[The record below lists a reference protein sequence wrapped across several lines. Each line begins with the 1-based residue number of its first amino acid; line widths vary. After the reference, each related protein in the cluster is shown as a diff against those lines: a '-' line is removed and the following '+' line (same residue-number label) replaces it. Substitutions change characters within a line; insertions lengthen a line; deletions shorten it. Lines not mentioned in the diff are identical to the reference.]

1 MKTETTSVDKPF
13 LQPLITANRD
23 RTEDISAGEILQTES
38 FKNLTENQA
47 AELAKVIK
55 EFTCI
60 VFEVANLQSQLKA
73 PVIEMNINL
82 SKRKA
87 A

>member
-1 MKTETTSVDKPF
+1 MKTDTTLNEKPF
-13 LQPLITANRD
+13 FQPFITANQNRI
-23 RTEDISAGEILQTES
+23 EDIAPAEILQSDS
-38 FKNLTENQA
+38 FKDLTETQA

-60 VFEVANLQSQLKA
+60 VFEVANLQSQPQA
-73 PVIEMNINL
+73 PVIEMNSHL
-82 SKRKA
+82 SKSKA